1 MLTMS
6 AACLPAAPVPTITT
20 ASAISQAGPWRV
32 TCRAHRCQPR
42 AARVW
47 AACRRA
53 GATRRPSSEISTGP
67 MTSAVTTAN
76 SVTTTM
82 PNAADRID
90 RLSTSSSVDSAS
102 STGTPTTTLPSRSSA
117 SPGAARRRPNG
128 QRALA
133 PGPAGP
139 GTSRSP
145 RRAPARSWTRR
156 WSRSPTSAG
165 SRTPRRRRR
174 AR

>member
-1 MLTMS
+1 MLTDECSLLAGS
-6 AACLPAAPVPTITT
+6 ASPTITT
-20 ASAISQAGPWRV
+20 ALAISQAGPWRV

-102 STGTPTTTLPSRSSA
+102 STVIPDHNTAVPVVRIAWRSA
-117 SPGAARRRPNG
+117 SSTERP
-128 QRALA
+128 ACVS
-133 PGPAGP
+133 
-139 GTSRSP
+139 SRT
-145 RRAPARSWTRR
+145 RWTRNI
-156 WSRSPTSAG
+156 A
-165 SRTPRRRRR
+165 
-174 AR
+174 